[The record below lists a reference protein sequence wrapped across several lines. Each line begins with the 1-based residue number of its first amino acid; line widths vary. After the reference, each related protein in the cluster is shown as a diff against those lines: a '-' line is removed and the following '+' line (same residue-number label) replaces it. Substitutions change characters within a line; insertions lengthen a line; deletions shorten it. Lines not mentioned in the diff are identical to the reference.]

1 MSLFIL
7 MAFKMLS
14 YTVYVIKLRREFI
27 ILGKEDI
34 MIGIDTFIC
43 TSFAVNCRWA
53 EILPPEQLSKNRYY
67 QTYKNTV
74 FKVQF
79 AGLQLF

>member
-7 MAFKMLS
+7 MAFKMFS

-43 TSFAVNCRWA
+43 TSFAVNCR
-53 EILPPEQLSKNRYY
+53 
-67 QTYKNTV
+67 
-74 FKVQF
+74 
-79 AGLQLF
+79 

>member
-43 TSFAVNCRWA
+43 TSFAVNC
-53 EILPPEQLSKNRYY
+53 
-67 QTYKNTV
+67 
-74 FKVQF
+74 
-79 AGLQLF
+79 